1 MTVQLI
7 VGLGNPGDKYASTRH
22 NAGVWFLE
30 AIQARYGCTFKS
42 EKKFFG
48 AYTSV
53 VIEGHEVRLLMP
65 STYMNESGRSVSAM
79 IKFFRIGPD
88 NLMIAHDELDLAPGV
103 VKIKAGGGLAG
114 HNGLKDI
121 SQSLSGFKA
130 YKRLRIGIGRP
141 GAGDVTHYV
150 LKQPG
155 GEDRQLID
163 ASIERALSVL
173 PDLVTGRAESAMLK
187 LHTRSEIAPV
197 RE

>member
-53 VIEGHEVRLLMP
+53 VIEGQEVRLLMP
-65 STYMNESGRSVSAM
+65 ATYMNESGRSVSAV
-79 IKFFRIGPD
+79 IKFFRIDPA
-88 NLMIAHDELDLAPGV
+88 NLLVAHDELDLTPGV

-121 SQSLSGFKA
+121 SQSLSG
-130 YKRLRIGIGRP
+130 YQSYQRMRIGIGRP

-150 LKQPG
+150 LKAPG
-155 GEDRQLID
+155 GADRQLID

-173 PDLVTGRAESAMLK
+173 PDLVAGRAEAAMLK
-187 LHTRSEIAPV
+187 LHTRSESLPNK
-197 RE
+197 E

>member
-48 AYTSV
+48 AYTSA
-53 VIEGHEVRLLMP
+53 VIEGQEVRLLMP
-65 STYMNESGRSVSAM
+65 ATYMNESGRSVSAV
-79 IKFFRIGPD
+79 IKFFRIDPA
-88 NLMIAHDELDLAPGV
+88 NLLVAHDELDLTPGII
-103 VKIKAGGGLAG
+103 KIKAGGGLAG

-121 SQSLSGFKA
+121 SQSLSGFQS
-130 YKRLRIGIGRP
+130 YQRLRIGIGRP
-141 GAGDVTHYV
+141 RAADVTHYV
-150 LKQPG
+150 LKAPSS
-155 GEDRQLID
+155 EDRQFID

-173 PDLVTGRAESAMLK
+173 PDLVVGRAEAAMLK
-187 LHTRSEIAPV
+187 LHTRSEPAADK
-197 RE
+197 E